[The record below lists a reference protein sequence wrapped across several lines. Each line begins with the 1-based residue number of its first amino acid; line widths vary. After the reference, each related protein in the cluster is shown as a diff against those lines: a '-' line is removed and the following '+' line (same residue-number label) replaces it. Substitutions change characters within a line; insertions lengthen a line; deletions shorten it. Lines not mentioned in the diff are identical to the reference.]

1 MDNTQKPVATDGATN
16 QRAKY
21 ITLAVLLLW
30 VGAVFVVTVL
40 KFAKVL

>member
-1 MDNTQKPVATDGATN
+1 METSQKSAPTVAKN

-21 ITLAVLLLW
+21 ITLGVLLLW
-30 VGAVFVVTVL
+30 IAAVFVVTVL